1 MSDPVVN
8 VSQVV
13 RAARGCAARWE
24 PGENFLTRM
33 SAEQIAR
40 HLGAA
45 IGPNEVPLDQMEP
58 LAKELIAHAEM
69 RKSLHLRLHAAATA
83 APIPSSIDWRNVNGQ
98 SFVTSVKYQ
107 GTCGACTAFSSAAA
121 VESAICIATKTS
133 PAITNG
139 VEYPDLSEAQIFYC
153 GGGAAG
159 RTCAAGWYLSAAL
172 QYCQDTGVAPE
183 SYFPYTSGD
192 QPCALQSGWQSAVT
206 KTTGAT
212 KLGDL
217 EQMKTWIASTGPVAT
232 MLVIYA
238 DFIAYQSGVYHH
250 VSGQKLGA
258 HSVEIIGFDDDLGAW
273 LCKNSWSTQWGEAGF
288 FWIAYGQCG
297 IESAMYGINGLA
309 TVGK

>member
-1 MSDPVVN
+1 MSNSIDVP
-8 VSQVV
+8 SLV
-13 RAARGCAARWE
+13 RAAKTRAARWQ
-24 PGENFLTRM
+24 PAENFLTAM
-33 SAEQIAR
+33 SPEAIAR

-45 IGPNEVPLDQMEP
+45 FGPDEVPLEQMEP
-58 LAKELIAHAEM
+58 LAREIHAHAQM
-69 RKSLHLRLHAAATA
+69 RMALRARVNAPVTAAA
-83 APIPSSIDWRNVNGQ
+83 IPSSIDWRNVNGQ

-107 GTCGACTAFSSAAA
+107 GTCGACTAFSSSAAI
-121 VESAICIATKTS
+121 ESAICITTKTP

-139 VEYPDLSEAQIFYC
+139 VESPDLSEAQIFYC

-172 QYCQDTGVAPE
+172 QYCQDTGVAPD

-192 QPCALQSGWQSAVT
+192 QTCGLKSGWESVVT

-217 EQMKTWIASTGPVAT
+217 EQMKTWIANTGPVAT
-232 MLVIYA
+232 MLVVYS

-250 VSGQKLGA
+250 VSGARLGV
-258 HSVEIIGFDDDLGAW
+258 HSVEIIGFDDSLGAW

-288 FWIAYGQCG
+288 FWIAYGECG

-309 TVGK
+309 TIGK